1 MEQEPIKMEL
11 PDAKDF
17 MKNLEERLAK
27 VNDVCLDVISE
38 RLGITK
44 EDAKELAVKLQ
55 NEAFADYMKEQSQK
69 QFVLLK
75 WDANEITNL

>member
-1 MEQEPIKMEL
+1 MEQEPIKIEL

-17 MKNLEERLAK
+17 LKNLEECVAK
-27 VNDVCLDVISE
+27 VNDICLDVISE

-44 EDAKELAVKLQ
+44 EKAKELAVKLQ

-75 WDANEITNL
+75 

>member
-1 MEQEPIKMEL
+1 MEQEPIKIEL

-17 MKNLEERLAK
+17 MKNLEECVAK
-27 VNDVCLDVISE
+27 VNDICLDVISE

-44 EDAKELAVKLQ
+44 EKAKELADKMQ

-75 WDANEITNL
+75 